1 MMLAAAV
8 LLAAA
13 VDAQVAVGPVIGLAG
28 WALDDPDHHNKV
40 RPSANGS
47 TLRVTSDTRV
57 FLVKDSRKT
66 LWADHEYLKIDLRSG
81 PLRFTLDLSGVPC
94 GCLACVYLVA
104 MQDPSRTSPNYCD
117 IYGSTGGKV
126 CLEADIL
133 EANNVAFST
142 NLHTRAGVGHDG
154 TCNAWGCL
162 TTLGPTASPQERKAY
177 GPGRGFKV
185 DTRHPFDV
193 EVNMDDQGGLSVNLL
208 QGSSRVVA
216 FDPHKAGNPQG
227 RGLPPDALRAFRE
240 AMGRLTLVASLWS
253 TGTANE
259 WLEGKCME
267 CVLGQATYTLSDLRL
282 GNLGQFRNIPPGLPP
297 RSPLPLSPPR
307 SPLPLSPPLSPPLP
321 SPPSPPLPSPSPSPS
336 PHPAQVPPSS
346 SPPPPSSPPAPC
358 SPSPQSPPSPLAPHK
373 APHLLLL
380 GFILPRSEPSAPAL
394 GVLLGTSLL
403 VLGCGLSLRGRR
415 ALRVDQPQERAWI
428 TSDND
433 KRPREQR
440 RRRERTSLSVRSS
453 RESRELRAPCSTSSF
468 ASNDT
473 TRVYQHEPNAEL
485 RFVLDDGDDDVDEY
499 DI

>member
-1 MMLAAAV
+1 MTLTAAV

-104 MQDPSRTSPNYCD
+104 MQDPSRTTPNYCD

-297 RSPLPLSPPR
+297 PYPLENVRVNLCTSYR
-307 SPLPLSPPLSPPLP
+307 T
-321 SPPSPPLPSPSPSPS
+321 
-336 PHPAQVPPSS
+336 
-346 SPPPPSSPPAPC
+346 
-358 SPSPQSPPSPLAPHK
+358 
-373 APHLLLL
+373 HLNSTMNHYMVEAMVE
-380 GFILPRSEPSAPAL
+380 GGGCYAKEPSIRAHHDAIVQRRSCSNQASRDSMSDPD
-394 GVLLGTSLL
+394 VLLVVVAACTVAQMPCGRWISAHH
-403 VLGCGLSLRGRR
+403 GCQWHGSEHRQRFCRVR
-415 ALRVDQPQERAWI
+415 AVQ
-428 TSDND
+428 S
-433 KRPREQR
+433 
-440 RRRERTSLSVRSS
+440 
-453 RESRELRAPCSTSSF
+453 
-468 ASNDT
+468 
-473 TRVYQHEPNAEL
+473 
-485 RFVLDDGDDDVDEY
+485 FVLACY
-499 DI
+499 ASR